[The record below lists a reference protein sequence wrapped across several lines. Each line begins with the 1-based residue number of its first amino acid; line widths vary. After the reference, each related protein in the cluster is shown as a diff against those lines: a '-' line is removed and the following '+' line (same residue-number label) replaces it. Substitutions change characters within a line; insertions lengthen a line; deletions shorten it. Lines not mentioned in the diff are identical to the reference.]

1 MSRIHAPRRGSLQF
15 SPRSRAER
23 PYPRVRTWPL
33 IKDVKL
39 LGFAGYKAGMTHT
52 FVFNTQK
59 DTPTTNQEVFT
70 PVTVLE
76 CPPLSIFAVRVYEK
90 TPYGLQIVSEFW
102 ADKVSKFLPRATDV
116 PKSAPKAPEQIFGH
130 HVTVLVHAKPFDI
143 DLKKTPEIFEVG
155 VGGDKFEDKLNYA
168 KTLLGKD
175 IKVSELFKDGE
186 LVDVTAVS
194 KGKGTQGPI
203 KRFHVKLQKR
213 KHSRSLIER
222 HVGSIGDR
230 DSYVRFSVPMSGQT
244 GYQTRTDFNKL
255 IVKIGK
261 AGEQITPSGGFV
273 NYGEVKN
280 DFILIKGS
288 VPGSVKRLVR
298 FKFSMRPPPQFKVQK
313 PNVTY
318 VSLASKQGK

>member
-1 MSRIHAPRRGSLQF
+1 MEF
-15 SPRSRAER
+15 SPRSRAAR
-23 PYPRVRTWPL
+23 PYPRVYSWP
-33 IKDVKL
+33 ISKEVKL

-52 FVFNTQK
+52 FILNTQK

-76 CPPLSIFAVRVYEK
+76 CPPLSVFAVRVYEK
-90 TPYGLQIVSEFW
+90 TPYGLQLNAEFW

-116 PKSAPKAPEQIFGH
+116 PKTSPKAPENLAGH
-130 HVTVLVHAKPFDI
+130 HVTVLVHTKPFDVE
-143 DLKKTPEIFEVG
+143 LKKTPEIFEIG
-155 VGGDKFEDKLNYA
+155 IGGEKFDEKISYA
-168 KTLLGKD
+168 KNMLGKD
-175 IKVSELFKDGE
+175 VKVSELFKEGE
-186 LVDVTAVS
+186 LIDVTAVT

-230 DSYVRFSVPMSGQT
+230 ASTVRFSVPMAGQM

-261 AGEQITPSGGFV
+261 AGEQITPSGGFL
-273 NYGEVKN
+273 NYGAVN
-280 DFILIKGS
+280 GDFVLIKGS
-288 VPGSVKRLVR
+288 VPGTTKRLVR
-298 FKFSMRPPPQFKVQK
+298 FKFSVRPPAQHKVQK
-313 PNVTY
+313 PNVTF

>member
-1 MSRIHAPRRGSLQF
+1 MGRIQAPRRGSLQF
-15 SPRSRAER
+15 SPRSRAAR
-23 PYPRVRTWPL
+23 PYPRVYTWP
-33 IKDVKL
+33 ISNEVKL

-52 FVFNTQK
+52 FVLNTQK

-76 CPPLSIFAVRVYEK
+76 CPPLSVFAVRVYEK
-90 TPYGLQIVSEFW
+90 TSYGLQLNAEFW
-102 ADKVSKFLPRATDV
+102 ADKTSKFLPRATDI
-116 PKSAPKAPEQIFGH
+116 PKNPPKAPENISGTH
-130 HVTVLVHAKPFDI
+130 ITVLVHTKPFDI
-143 DLKKTPEIFEVG
+143 DFKKTPEIFEVG
-155 VGGDKFEDKLNYA
+155 VGGGKFEDTLAYA
-168 KTLLGKD
+168 KGILGKEL
-175 IKVSELFKDGE
+175 KVFDLFKDGE
-186 LVDVTAVS
+186 LVDVTAVT

-230 DSYVRFSVPMSGQT
+230 ASTVRFSVPMAGQM

-261 AGEQITPSGGFV
+261 AGEQITPSGGFL
-273 NYGEVKN
+273 NYGEIKN
-280 DFILIKGS
+280 DFVLIKGS
-288 VPGSVKRLVR
+288 VPGSVKRLIR
-298 FKFSMRPPPQFKVQK
+298 FKFAIRPPAHYKPQK

-318 VSLASKQGK
+318 VSVASKQGK